1 MSTIAELLRA
11 SGLAAVDARVLL
23 RYALDVDDVYLIA
36 HAGDTVDEPLATKFR
51 ALVARRAAG
60 EPVAYITGEREF
72 YGHAFTVSPAV
83 LIPRPETELLVE
95 LALERL
101 SRDASGTVLDLGT
114 GSGCIAISIA
124 LARPAARVIA
134 CDRSAAALAVA
145 RENAA
150 RLNTRNVVL
159 LASDWFAALHERFDV
174 IVANPPYVAIG
185 DVHLTQG
192 DLRFEPPSALATG
205 GDGFAEEHERRLQ
218 VLEKERARRACGQ
231 GQSHIVRHWCR
242 LREQREIRQ
251 SSVAESPFPEVG
263 PPVVRSFSRILGS
276 DPGQSDCGGCHQHN
290 RSDYRQDKQSIHNL
304 GRVPVVPLIR

>member
-185 DVHLTQG
+185 DVHLTW
-192 DLRFEPPSALATG
+192 ENEA
-205 GDGFAEEHERRLQ
+205 H
-218 VLEKERARRACGQ
+218 LEVTEAKGELEL
-231 GQSHIVRHWCR
+231 V
-242 LREQREIRQ
+242 
-251 SSVAESPFPEVG
+251 FPEVSILAEPHVAVVDSVADKKG
-263 PPVVRSFSRILGS
+263 TRATAEEYLKFLSTKEGQEVIAKHFHRPSNAEVLAASAASFPAVELFPVTKIAASWDDAQAKFFEDGAEF
-276 DPGQSDCGGCHQHN
+276 
-290 RSDYRQDKQSIHNL
+290 DKIYI
-304 GRVPVVPLIR
+304 GEK